1 MLIILCIF
9 CLLSYLLL
17 SGLILRSVSRDAVK
31 MDVYWN
37 GSMIEMSFL
46 KKEVYKMLCHSTLTP
61 FVNALF
67 RLDYLKILSC

>member
-37 GSMIEMSFL
+37 GSMIEMSYFSE
-46 KKEVYKMLCHSTLTP
+46 KGSVQ
-61 FVNALF
+61 NAMSFNIDSF
-67 RLDYLKILSC
+67 RKHTIQT